1 MNMNNKEQK
10 HDYHILKKQFKTF
23 GQSFWD
29 KIYKKRKVKLQ
40 VDISKYNKY
49 LRIIQMANYITT
61 SSSPNP

>member
-1 MNMNNKEQK
+1 MNNKEQK
-10 HDYHILKKQFKTF
+10 HGYHILKKQFKIF

-61 SSSPNP
+61 SSSLNP

>member
-10 HDYHILKKQFKTF
+10 HGYHILKKQFKIF

-49 LRIIQMANYITT
+49 LRII
-61 SSSPNP
+61 